1 MSEIIRAIESEQ
13 LKKDLPKFNVG
24 DTLRVMVK
32 VVEGDRERLQA
43 FRQD

>member
-24 DTLRVMVK
+24 DTDRK
-32 VVEGDRERLQA
+32 SVV
-43 FRQD
+43 